1 MFTNNT
7 PLLAHEAVLLD
18 SVREFTKNAD
28 PKDCQSIL
36 DELFFNFVSS
46 EASDNMD
53 SSGRAHLVHS
63 YRMLKSLL
71 TTIEQNSKME
81 VSHD

>member
-18 SVREFTKNAD
+18 SVREFTRNAD
-28 PKDCQSIL
+28 PKDCQSL
-36 DELFFNFVSS
+36 LEELFLHFVSS
-46 EASDNMD
+46 EASDDMD
-53 SSGRAHLVHS
+53 SSGRAHVVHS

-71 TTIEQNSKME
+71 TTIAQNSKME
-81 VSHD
+81 VAHD